1 MEVIRKVKILNRL
14 GLHLRAAAQLV
25 SASSKFKCRVLI
37 RKGYQQAD
45 GKSLLNLIALAAGYG
60 SEVTLVFDGEDAS
73 EGAGSDSKFVSQ
85 PIWGKGIKVN
95 NTLCRTRQR
104 LQSGKLF

>member
-1 MEVIRKVKILNRL
+1 LEVIRKVKILNRL

-60 SEVTLVFDGEDAS
+60 SEVTLVFDGEDALKAQ
-73 EGAGSDSKFVSQ
+73 EVIQ
-85 PIWGKGIKVN
+85 N
-95 NTLCRTRQR
+95 
-104 LQSGKLF
+104 LFLNQFGEKE

>member
-25 SASSKFKCRVLI
+25 SASSKFKCLVLI

-60 SEVTLVFDGEDAS
+60 SEVTLVFDGEDALKAQ
-73 EGAGSDSKFVSQ
+73 EVIQ
-85 PIWGKGIKVN
+85 N
-95 NTLCRTRQR
+95 
-104 LQSGKLF
+104 LFLNQFGEKE